1 MKEEPLIWGLP
12 TLAGMRAD
20 LSSGLGS
27 VLHSSCHSVGA
38 GTVLLGVTKSKLW
51 LGPYQ
56 TCTSMARDHTLPS
69 ATLLTTSS

>member
-27 VLHSSCHSVGA
+27 VLHWFCPA
-38 GTVLLGVTKSKLW
+38 GGWGGMRVWWCWGHPVKAVASLFYQLW
-51 LGPYQ
+51 
-56 TCTSMARDHTLPS
+56 TSLAWDQALSS
-69 ATLLTTSS
+69 ATV